1 MISTASQK
9 TVGSAPKYA
18 ERKLPALATAPP
30 AISELGMPVI
40 PYSFMRSVSMPENL
54 SRTGW
59 RVKCFSPMSHVF
71 GQSSITV

>member
-30 AISELGMPVI
+30 AISELGMPLI
-40 PYSFMRSVSMPENL
+40 PYLSMRSGSMPENL
-54 SRTGW
+54 YRTGW
-59 RVKCFSPMSHVF
+59 RVEWFSPMSHVF
-71 GQSSITV
+71 GQFSITV